1 MLNLET
7 DVASKT
13 IQVLYT
19 LLDEGLKSKGQIL
32 LLKMLT
38 TKWVITVLCVLMST
52 NNKYGISSL
61 YCSST
66 PNLSSPLSTICSRL
80 LVCILFRIMPQGC
93 SKNMGYRLNGSASFI
108 SFLDRSQK
116 SKRLFKRTIL
126 MVTIIQLFLIWMC
139 FDNFLWIVQDCELG
153 RTFRWANTE
162 LVLL

>member
-13 IQVLYT
+13 IQVFYT

-61 YCSST
+61 YCSCT

-126 MVTIIQLFLIWMC
+126 MVTIIQFSLLGCVLTTYFVL
-139 FDNFLWIVQDCELG
+139 VQNCELG
-153 RTFRWANTE
+153 RTFR
-162 LVLL
+162 